1 MENQVTNDVM
11 KLRVEANMR
20 ENPPRVH
27 PSDSI
32 SLVIEKMLGADIGAI
47 IVIERDETPVGIITE
62 KDLIERVVEP
72 NRDIDVTLAQEVM
85 SKPIVII
92 ESDETVAEALRLMQE
107 KKIRRLAVTK
117 REVLVGIIT
126 ERRLLEALFREI

>member
-1 MENQVTNDVM
+1 MESQGKNDVM
-11 KLRVEANMR
+11 KLRVESNMR
-20 ENPPRVH
+20 ERPPRVH
-27 PSDSI
+27 TSDPI

-47 IVIERDETPVGIITE
+47 IVMERDETPVGIITE

-85 SKPIVII
+85 SKPIVTIDA
-92 ESDETVAEALRLMQE
+92 DETVAEALKLMHG

-126 ERRLLEALFREI
+126 ERRLLQALFREM

>member
-1 MENQVTNDVM
+1 MENQLTNDVM

>member
-11 KLRVEANMR
+11 KLRVKANMR

>member
-11 KLRVEANMR
+11 KLRVVANMR

-32 SLVIEKMLGADIGAI
+32 SLVIEKMLGADIGTI

-85 SKPIVII
+85 SKPIVTI